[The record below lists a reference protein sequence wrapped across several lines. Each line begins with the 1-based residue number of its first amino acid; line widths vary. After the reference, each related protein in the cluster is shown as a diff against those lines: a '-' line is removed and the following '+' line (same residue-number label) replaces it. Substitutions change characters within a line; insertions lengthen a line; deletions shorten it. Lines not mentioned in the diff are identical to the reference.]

1 MRVMA
6 GLVPAIHVLTSEND
20 RARTPHSAYSPPRS
34 RERETRAFVR
44 WVQKMRVLSACRTS
58 GAFELRGKFFQL
70 IAIEVADRQ
79 KIQALIGPASDVESL
94 HALQPGRCHRRANAL
109 GNEQIDYVHPAPV
122 NDRRHRLAVD
132 EIESAADQGKAL
144 RGEVGHR
151 RGEGDADRGA
161 QAYPGA

>member
-20 RARTPHSAYSPPRS
+20 SARTRHSRVLAAAKPGAGIQSVCPLGPR
-34 RERETRAFVR
+34 VR
-44 WVQKMRVLSACRTS
+44 GDEQKMRVLSACRTS

-109 GNEQIDYVHPAPV
+109 GNEQIDY
-122 NDRRHRLAVD
+122 
-132 EIESAADQGKAL
+132 
-144 RGEVGHR
+144 
-151 RGEGDADRGA
+151 
-161 QAYPGA
+161 